1 MFTLV
6 EARFAEAALEDLEA
20 VHRELSVVF
29 EAVRERANVQ
39 TWRVLVAL
47 AELVF
52 VEIQVRQQH
61 VDETVKRL
69 LDEPG

>member
-6 EARFAEAALEDLEA
+6 EARLAEADIDDLE
-20 VHRELSVVF
+20 VLHRELSALLGALRLTASA
-29 EAVRERANVQ
+29 E

-52 VEIQVRQQH
+52 VEIQVREQH
-61 VDETVKRL
+61 VDATVRRL